1 MGQSQS
7 AISRRTSSGHYH
19 YETEGEMIKNLL
31 LSLIITLAACSLSQ
45 AAVVGQ
51 EISYRAGE
59 VELKGYLAY
68 DDSIT
73 SKRPGVLVVHEW
85 WGHNTYVRKRAEM
98 LAAAGYIALAVD
110 MYGDGRQAAHPEE
123 AGKFA
128 AAVRNNLP
136 LARKRFLAGLE
147 VLQAN
152 PRTDGGKLAAI
163 GYCFGGGVV
172 LQMARDGMDLKGVAS
187 FHGALDSGERAKP
200 GAVKA
205 EVLVFNGGADQLV
218 SQESIQDF
226 LKEMT
231 VAEADFTFRSLPGA
245 RHSFTNPDA
254 DRLGAEFKLPLA
266 YQERADKESWRDT
279 LAFFKRIFS
288 E

>member
-1 MGQSQS
+1 
-7 AISRRTSSGHYH
+7 
-19 YETEGEMIKNLL
+19 MIRNLL
-31 LSLIITLAACSLSQ
+31 LGLAIVLAGGSLAQ
-45 AAVVGQ
+45 AGVVGK
-51 EISYRAGE
+51 EIAYRAGE
-59 VELKGYLAY
+59 VELQGYLAY
-68 DDSIT
+68 DDSVAG
-73 SKRPGVLVVHEW
+73 KRPGIIVVHEW
-85 WGHNTYVRKRAEM
+85 WGHNPYVRKRAEM
-98 LAAAGYIALAVD
+98 LAAAGYLALAVD

-123 AGKFA
+123 ASKFA
-128 AAVRNNLP
+128 NAVRNDLP
-136 LARKRFLAGLE
+136 LGRKRFLAGLA
-147 VLQAN
+147 VLQAH
-152 PRTDGGKLAAI
+152 PLTAPGQLAAI

-172 LQMARDGMDLKGVAS
+172 LQMARDGMDLKGVVS

-218 SQESIQDF
+218 PQESIQDF

-231 VAEADFTFRSLPGA
+231 AAEADFTFRSLPGA

-266 YQERADKESWRDT
+266 YQERADKESWRAT
-279 LAFFKRIFS
+279 LAFFNRIFS